1 MVAGGTP
8 NASTYG
14 IFVDKTGA
22 PEVYNMSINHR
33 TWLTQDLYLGQNV
46 IYFDDVSKIVD
57 DTTKIVTIHGE
68 KIRFT
73 TVDYVANTVSGLTRG
88 VNGTGIISFHSQYSY
103 VYGLSAKKQLDSQYY
118 YKSWNTKNYVA
129 KGDPLQ
135 LSNSYP
141 VKFLELGI
149 N

>member
-1 MVAGGTP
+1 
-8 NASTYG
+8 
-14 IFVDKTGA
+14 
-22 PEVYNMSINHR
+22 
-33 TWLTQDLYLGQNV
+33 LTQDLYPSDNT
-46 IYFDDVSKIVD
+46 IYFNNVSKIVD
-57 DTTKIVTIHGE
+57 DSTKIITINGE

-88 VNGTGIISFHSQYSY
+88 VEGTGATPFHKQYSY
-103 VYGLSAKKQLDSQYY
+103 AYGLSSEKQLDSQYY